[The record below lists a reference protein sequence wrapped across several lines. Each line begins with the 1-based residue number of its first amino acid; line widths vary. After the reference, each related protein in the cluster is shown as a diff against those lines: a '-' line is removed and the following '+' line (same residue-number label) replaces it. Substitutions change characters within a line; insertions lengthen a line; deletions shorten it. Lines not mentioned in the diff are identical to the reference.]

1 MTSTQ
6 IRIKSRRPWTPS
18 QIVLTLIGVA
28 VSAVFVT
35 PIAAALFT
43 SFKSEAEAAEIPPH
57 WLPEVWTTQ
66 AWTALWET
74 GNVTNWFV
82 NSLVVSVCVTS
93 VVLTVSALAG
103 YGFARTEFRGKSVL
117 MGIVMSGLMISPAV
131 LGVPLFTTVQQMGM
145 VDTYWG
151 MILPQCAPAAMVYI
165 LYKFFQGI
173 PRELEEAAFIDGA
186 GRYWLYYAVSSW
198 GTNHSAIGVATSLT
212 GLPGTWTDHGK
223 VFSSETT
230 DSWNAIDPAIIRAD
244 GRLWMSFGSYWTG
257 IRMIELNPFTGKAL
271 PNPTVHHLA
280 TRPDVPYAV
289 EGPEIVKHGRYYYL
303 FASYD
308 ACCAGANS
316 TYKIKVGRSTS
327 VTGPYADSTGK
338 PMLEGGGD
346 LLLEGHGR
354 YIGTG
359 GQSVFQ
365 D

>member
-1 MTSTQ
+1 M
-6 IRIKSRRPWTPS
+6 
-18 QIVLTLIGVA
+18 
-28 VSAVFVT
+28 
-35 PIAAALFT
+35 AAALFLAFLPT
-43 SFKSEAEAAEIPPH
+43 TAQAAETYPDPQPITGQQIIHDPTVIRLKSGGYVAYSTGGVIGARLSKDRVHWDDSGNAFAEPPS
-57 WLPEVWTTQ
+57 WWYEYND
-66 AWTALWET
+66 T
-74 GNVTNWFV
+74 GDPW
-82 NSLVVSVCVTS
+82 
-93 VVLTVSALAG
+93 APD
-103 YGFARTEFRGKSVL
+103 
-117 MGIVMSGLMISPAV
+117 IS
-131 LGVPLFTTVQQMGM
+131 
-145 VDTYWG
+145 Y
-151 MILPQCAPAAMVYI
+151 
-165 LYKFFQGI
+165 
-173 PRELEEAAFIDGA
+173 RA

-308 ACCAGANS
+308 ACCAGVNS

-365 D
+365 DRGRDILAYHYYDAEDEGTPKLGLNQLRWTRTGWPMVF